1 MPNFRDIFTAL
12 TDGETCVVLKRLII
26 DYVKKHH
33 PQIDAVV
40 GLDARG
46 FLFSFMIASELAIGC
61 IPVRKKGKLPGETIN
76 VEYALEYGFDVFE
89 MQCGVIKKDQRILI
103 VDDLIATGGSLKAA
117 VELVKKS
124 GGIVD
129 GCFALIELTSLKGR
143 DNLSGIPVFSF
154 LQYDDIE

>member
-1 MPNFRDIFTAL
+1 
-12 TDGETCVVLKRLII
+12 VVLKRLII
-26 DYVKKHH
+26 DYVNKHH

-61 IPVRKKGKLPGETIN
+61 IPVRKSGKLPGETIK
-76 VEYALEYGFDVFE
+76 VEYSLEYGFDVFE

-117 VELVKKS
+117 VELVQKS

-129 GCFALIELTSLKGR
+129 GCMAVMELTALKGR
-143 DNLSGIPVFSF
+143 EKLLGIPVYSF